1 MHNPVR
7 FVTRFAPLGA
17 ALLLVAGCATGSGF
31 SQAGDGRVQ
40 IAGPLDSIARA
51 PRMRAARGCDF
62 PALDN
67 ALVAS
72 QLMNATM
79 GGPPVAATVC
89 ECHRSASLR

>member
-7 FVTRFAPLGA
+7 CIPAAT
-17 ALLLVAGCATGSGF
+17 ALLLMAGCATGSGF
-31 SQAGDGRVQ
+31 SQAGDGRMQ

-51 PRMRAARGCDF
+51 PRVRTSRGCDF

-72 QLMNATM
+72 QLMDATM
-79 GGPPVAATVC
+79 GGPPVAATVF
-89 ECHRSASLR
+89 ECHRRASLN